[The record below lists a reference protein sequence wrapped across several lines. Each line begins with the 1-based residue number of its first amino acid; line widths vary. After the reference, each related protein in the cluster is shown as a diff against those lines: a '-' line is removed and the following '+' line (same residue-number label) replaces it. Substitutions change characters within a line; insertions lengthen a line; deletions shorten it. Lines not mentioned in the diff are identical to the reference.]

1 MAKRDYYDEGFLSV
15 IGYIVLFLAMM
26 GGSWCLRWCWCWCC
40 SCFWA
45 GGCMRLVVT
54 VYDSD
59 VVVGNREIG
68 SSNVC
73 KVKSSQVTIRDSF
86 RYSR

>member
-1 MAKRDYYDEGFLSV
+1 
-15 IGYIVLFLAMM
+15 
-26 GGSWCLRWCWCWCC
+26 
-40 SCFWA
+40 
-45 GGCMRLVVT
+45 MRLVVT